1 MTIIIFLYLLELI
14 YHIHLYLLLTFIY
27 YLAFHILITIN
38 HLYFICHHYFFKF
51 LTTNLKVTYLTKD
64 HLNHST
70 TTHPTNIMTRTTNL
84 NSLV

>member
-1 MTIIIFLYLLELI
+1 MTITIFLYLLELI
-14 YHIHLYLLLTFIY
+14 YHIHLYLLLISVY
-27 YLAFHILITIN
+27 YLAFHILTITN